1 MEKKSSTVRER
12 LLEAADR
19 LFYAEGIHAVGIDR
33 VIAESG
39 VSKSTMYIHFRTK
52 EDLVAEYLRR
62 RSDTMRVR
70 VTREVE
76 AREQMPVEGRILSVF
91 DVLHEVISEPGFR
104 GCAFANAAAE
114 YPHDG
119 RVQEAVARDRVWLP
133 ALFSRLL
140 DPLRAEDDLL
150 VAALVQVYDGANAAA
165 HLDRS
170 KTSAHTA
177 RKTVELLLAARG
189 PAPNSRRTAHGG
201 H

>member
-1 MEKKSSTVRER
+1 MRER
-12 LLEAADR
+12 LLETADR

-39 VSKSTMYIHFRTK
+39 VAKSTMYVHFRTK

-62 RSDTMRVR
+62 RSETTRAR

-76 AREQMPVEGRILSVF
+76 ARAQEPAEERILSVF

-104 GCAFANAAAE
+104 GCACANAAAE
-114 YPHDG
+114 YPRHAG
-119 RVQEAVARDRVWLP
+119 VQEAITYDRTWLP

-140 DPLRAEDDLL
+140 GALPADNDDELA
-150 VAALVQVYDGANAAA
+150 AALVQVYDGANAAA
-165 HLDRS
+165 HINHS
-170 KTSAHTA
+170 KTSARTA
-177 RKTVELLLAARG
+177 RKTAELLLAARR
-189 PAPNSRRTAHGG
+189 PAPNGDRAAADTG